1 MATSSS
7 RVHPV
12 FELYLVKSSMEFR
25 RWISNYKKVSLGPVD
40 RSFSK
45 NTLEILQTKVCF
57 SVSSKHIRSALSRR
71 HGSVKQNSATIPEY
85 SKAEGGGVVLDTS
98 FGDEFGRAHF
108 GYTPTVKFKKGDNKG
123 LQVAVK
129 VIPKPKSQSKAALTF
144 TSGTSRHRIMKK
156 KLNATHEVLSKL

>member
-1 MATSSS
+1 M
-7 RVHPV
+7 
-12 FELYLVKSSMEFR
+12 YLPSFR

-57 SVSSKHIRSALSRR
+57 SVSGKHIRSALSRR

-108 GYTPTVKFKKGDNKG
+108 GYTPTVKFKKGDNKA

-129 VIPKPKSQSKAALTF
+129 VIPKPKVSAF
-144 TSGTSRHRIMKK
+144 
-156 KLNATHEVLSKL
+156 

>member
-1 MATSSS
+1 MA
-7 RVHPV
+7 
-12 FELYLVKSSMEFR
+12 
-25 RWISNYKKVSLGPVD
+25 
-40 RSFSK
+40 
-45 NTLEILQTKVCF
+45 
-57 SVSSKHIRSALSRR
+57 SALSRR

-108 GYTPTVKFKKGDNKG
+108 GYTPTVKFKKGDNKA

-129 VIPKPKSQSKAALTF
+129 VIPKPKEESFSIDTFMVREQYTSDIGSDSQSKAASTF

-156 KLNATHEVLSKL
+156 KLNATHEKYLCVLTI